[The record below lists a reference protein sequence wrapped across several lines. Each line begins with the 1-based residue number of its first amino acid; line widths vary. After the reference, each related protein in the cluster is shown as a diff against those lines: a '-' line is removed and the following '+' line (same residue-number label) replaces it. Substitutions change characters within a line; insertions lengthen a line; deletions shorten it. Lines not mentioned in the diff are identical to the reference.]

1 MSKLRVESFM
11 ISADGFGAAPEQS
24 MENPF
29 GKGGMVL
36 PQWAFK
42 TKTFQTMFGKTEGS
56 TGIDDQF
63 AGRGF
68 VNIGA
73 NIMGRN
79 MFGPQRGAWADESW
93 KGWWGP
99 NPPYHS
105 PVFVMTHHA
114 RPPLTMEG
122 GTTFEFV
129 TGSPAEVLYLA
140 KAKAGGKDIRLNG
153 GVEIVRSF
161 LKAGLVDYLHLAVAP
176 AILGNGENLL
186 KGIDLAGLGYQ
197 NVETVP
203 GEGALHL
210 VYIKKE

>member
-11 ISADGFGAAPEQS
+11 ISADGFGAAPKQS

-29 GKGGMVL
+29 GEGGRVL
-36 PQWAFK
+36 TQWAFK

-79 MFGPQRGAWADESW
+79 MFGPLRGEWADESW

-129 TGSPAEVLYLA
+129 TGSPAEVLHLA
-140 KAKAGGKDIRLNG
+140 KAQAGGKDIRLNG
-153 GVEIVRSF
+153 GVEIVRNF
-161 LKAGLVDYLHLAVAP
+161 LKAGLVDYLHLAVSP
-176 AILGNGENLL
+176 ALLENGENLL
-186 KGIDLAGLGYQ
+186 EGIDLAGLGYH
-197 NVETVP
+197 NIETVP

-210 VYIKKE
+210 VYIKKQ